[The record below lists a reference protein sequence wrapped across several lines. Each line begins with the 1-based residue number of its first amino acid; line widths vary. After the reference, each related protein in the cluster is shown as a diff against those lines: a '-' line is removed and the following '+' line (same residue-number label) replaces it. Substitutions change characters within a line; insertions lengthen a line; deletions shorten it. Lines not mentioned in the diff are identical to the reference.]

1 MSASPEIQA
10 GKPRLRLSLYAK
22 ILLWFLVNL
31 VVVAAL
37 VVFYVRATFK
47 TGLDWLLSGPPGARI
62 ELVASYLQS
71 QLVIRPQSEWS
82 AVVESFGDY
91 ILHPRE
97 GWESALRSMRVDD
110 SVSFALFGSD
120 GQQVLGNALELPNE
134 VRRRLI
140 DKRVAERR
148 PRQARRDDSDELRM
162 QPPKPRFMM
171 QSLNPTRYWTCIHSD
186 ITFERDGAWYP
197 LTLVIASND
206 LTAGGLL
213 FDWQPWVMIL
223 LMCVSISAI
232 LWLPVV
238 GGITR
243 SIRRT
248 NEASKRIAA
257 GQFDVRLP
265 DQRGDELGELATSVN
280 AMAEQLGHYMTQQR
294 RITADVAHELCSP
307 IARMQM
313 ALGVVEQ
320 RSIPEQAPYLQKLD
334 RELQHMAGLVEQ
346 VLLFAKAETWREH
359 EPPSIVELLD
369 LVEQVLAREA
379 PDTQV
384 KMNVPVLKLVTI
396 RSALDRAV
404 GNVVRNAVR
413 YAHDIEIHAEASQGG
428 VSIRIL
434 DRGPGVPAEAL
445 ERLFLPF
452 YRPEAARG
460 RSTGGSGLGLAIV
473 KRCIDA
479 CGGTVTA
486 ANRVGGG
493 LEVMMQIPALVH

>member
-1 MSASPEIQA
+1 MSASPEMQA

-37 VVFYVRATFK
+37 VGFYVRVTFK

-71 QLVIRPQSEWS
+71 QLVIRPQSEWPS
-82 AVVESFGDY
+82 VVEGFGDY

-97 GWESALRSMRVDD
+97 GWEPVLRSMRVDD

-120 GQQVLGNALELPNE
+120 GQQVLGHALEVPHE
-134 VRRRLI
+134 VRRRLM

-162 QPPKPRFMM
+162 QPPKPRFML
-171 QSLNPTRYWTCIHSD
+171 QSQNPTRYWTCIHSD
-186 ITFERDGAWYP
+186 ITFERDGAWHP
-197 LTLVIASND
+197 LTLVIVSTE

-320 RSIPEQAPYLQKLD
+320 RSTPEQASYLQKLD

-359 EPPSIVELLD
+359 EPSGIVELRD

-379 PDTQV
+379 PEIKVMT
-384 KMNVPVLKLVTI
+384 NVPELKLVTV

-404 GNVVRNAVR
+404 GNVVRNAVL
-413 YAHDIEIHAEASQGG
+413 YASDIEIHAEASQSG

-434 DRGPGVPAEAL
+434 DRGPGVPTEAL

-486 ANRVGGG
+486 ANRAGGG
-493 LEVMMQIPALVH
+493 LEVVMQIPALVH